1 LKTVSR
7 REAVF
12 TVMPGSSRSLS
23 KSEREVYSRHI
34 LIPEIGEEGQSK
46 LLHSNVLVI
55 GAGGLGSPALY
66 YLAACGIGRIGVA
79 DSDRVELSNLNRQ
92 ILHGHPDLGEGK
104 TSSARRSIE
113 YIRPGI
119 DLEEYPFR
127 IDSENGPDIA
137 ASYDFVVEATDNFQS
152 KFLINDTCVEAGRA
166 FSHAGILGM
175 YGQTMTVIPGQSP
188 CYRCVFQEAPAPG
201 KVKTAAEAG
210 VLGTVPGVLG
220 AIQATEAIKYLLGMD
235 GLLTGVLLTYD
246 AAAMAFRK
254 VRLPIDKRCRV
265 CG

>member
-1 LKTVSR
+1 MSGSTRPLTVT
-7 REAVF
+7 EQE
-12 TVMPGSSRSLS
+12 TYG
-23 KSEREVYSRHI
+23 RHI
-34 LIPEIGEEGQSK
+34 LIPEIGQEGQAR
-46 LLHSNVLVI
+46 LLGSSVLVI

-66 YLAACGIGRIGVA
+66 YLAACGVGRIGIA

-92 ILHGHPDLGEGK
+92 ILHGHPDLEESK

-113 YIRPGI
+113 HIRPGI

-127 IDSENGPDIA
+127 IDPENGPDIA
-137 ASYDFVVEATDNFQS
+137 TSYDFVVEATDNFQS
-152 KFLINDTCVEAGRA
+152 KFLINDICVQAGRA

-188 CYRCVFQEAPAPG
+188 CYRCVFQEAPTPG

-210 VLGTVPGVLG
+210 VLGTVPGVIG
-220 AIQATEAIKYLLGMD
+220 AIQATEAIKYLLSMD
-235 GLLTGVLLTYD
+235 GLLTGALLTYD
-246 AAAMAFRK
+246 AAAMTFRK
-254 VRLPIDKRCRV
+254 VRLPMDKRCRV